1 MRSTIQYIKNELA
14 GLYHPTEIS
23 GFVRLILES
32 VYNLSYTE
40 QMVNQDRQLPQKEK
54 NRLHE
59 IVARLK
65 NHEPIQY
72 ILGETWFCGLRLK
85 VQPGVLVPR
94 PETEE
99 LVSVILNSGLQSS
112 SRVLDIGTGSG
123 AIALSL
129 KNECP
134 DAKVEGIDV
143 SETAVKVASEN
154 ARINQLSVHFYL
166 QDILNWKASN
176 WPEYDLIV
184 SNPPYVRES
193 EKELME
199 SNVLLYEPET
209 ALFVKDSDPLL
220 FYRTIAAFAKVH
232 LKKGGSLFFEINEYL
247 GAEMKVLL
255 EEFDFKQIELLKDIN
270 GRDRIMLCRK

>member
-85 VQPGVLVPR
+85 VKPGVLVPR

-123 AIALSL
+123 AIALAL

-154 ARINQLSVHFYL
+154 ARINQLSVCFYL

-270 GRDRIMLCRK
+270 RRDRIMLCRK